1 MLYEEYIRTWD
12 AAEVD
17 EFLSLRHEEYHIVSH
32 SKNRVTKLSYID
44 TDQWADWMIA
54 SKFEERRLRYENE
67 DIIVF
72 QNITTFSMPEERK
85 FCSST

>member
-1 MLYEEYIRTWD
+1 MLFEEHIRTWD

-17 EFLSLRHEEYHIVSH
+17 EFLSLQHEEYHIVSH
-32 SKNRVTKLSYID
+32 SKNRVTKLSDID

-72 QNITTFSMPEERK
+72 RNITTFSMPEERK